1 MDKKKLEN
9 FWYYYK
15 FHVLFAAFAVFV
27 LVLIVSACLR
37 NTEDATFVLVDSTN
51 YIYREHADEML
62 SGLAEYNGDSK
73 DEYSFAYP
81 NEFADVKNDMIA
93 DAANI
98 KEFKDFIAEGNI
110 SALVAVRT
118 AEYDIETVG
127 NLEEILPKD
136 LMDILKE
143 KDVIVNYLEK
153 DEEGNYKDT
162 DVICGILINDSEV
175 MQKVIGEV
183 DSNLV
188 LQIPVTVKEKENAI
202 AFVRYLFGL

>member
-15 FHVLFAAFAVFV
+15 FHVLFAAFAVVV
-27 LVLIVSACLR
+27 LLLIISSCLR
-37 NTEDATFVLVDSTN
+37 NTEDATFVLVDATN
-51 YIYREHADEML
+51 YIYRDNGDEIL
-62 SGLAEYNGDSK
+62 SEFAEYNGVSK

-81 NEFADVKNDMIA
+81 NEFADVNDLIA

-98 KEFKDFIAEGNI
+98 SEFADYIEDGKI
-110 SALVAVRT
+110 SALVTVR
-118 AEYDIETVG
+118 AGEYDIETVG
-127 NLEEILPKD
+127 HLEEILPRE
-136 LMDILKE
+136 LIEELKE
-143 KDVIVNYLEK
+143 MEVLVNYLEK
-153 DEEGNYKDT
+153 DENGDYVET

-175 MQKVIGEV
+175 MQRVIGEV